1 MRIEERGNDLV
12 IVDFNEIE
20 AYKIARKIENEGI
33 NFYKKLVANA
43 GNDETRKKFR
53 FLLNEEYKHLEF
65 FQERIQLLEGKDGEG
80 FEEDDLLTCF
90 DYGIFQPYKSIRDLP
105 DYIDDV
111 KKALRLGLIV
121 EENSIKFYKQCCE
134 QVSNDKVKAELLMI
148 AEEENQHRKLIESI
162 IASL

>member
-1 MRIEERGNDLV
+1 MKIEERDNALV
-12 IVDFNEIE
+12 IVDFDELE

-43 GNDETRKKFR
+43 KEHAVRQKFQ

-65 FQERIQLLEGKDGEG
+65 FEERIQRLQGKKGEG

-90 DYGIFQPYKSIRDLP
+90 DYGIFQPYKSIRELGDHV
-105 DYIDDV
+105 DNI

-121 EENSIKFYKQCCE
+121 EENSVKFYKKCCDE
-134 QVSNDKVKAELLMI
+134 VSSSKAKTELLII
-148 AEEENQHRKLIESI
+148 AEEETQHQKLIAKMIEN
-162 IASL
+162 L